1 MINASVARN
10 ITESHNNWN
19 QREILYAAISGKNEC
34 NIVLGHNL
42 TEEELQAKRKEFLDL
57 GYTIVSEHCITS
69 CGGNNREPLTECD
82 PEYRAWI
89 RW

>member
-1 MINASVARN
+1 MISAN
-10 ITESHNNWN
+10 IAKSITDSYDWN
-19 QREILYAAISGKNEC
+19 QREILYAALRGKNEC
-34 NIVLGHNL
+34 NIVLGVNL

-57 GYTIVSEHCITS
+57 GYTVVGERCITS

-82 PEYRAWI
+82 PEYRAWV